1 MQRRTSQTFQRLRKI
16 SDSLIQAIAPTS
28 SRKSVEESSF
38 FDYER
43 KGWHPPLHHS
53 HSHSSTSHTQ
63 RCPKPR
69 QARPRIS
76 KEDIRYPLIPQSE
89 SLDVWAAN
97 ASTSTSTRSS
107 KPVRPSRPR
116 EEDLPY
122 GAKGSIPKA
131 LAPPYVAPPPAI
143 AQSTRVHGKGNS
155 VPFPE
160 SDRETRRKRVKDHA
174 TREKPLPIP
183 PGEASSETFFNP
195 FRAVPHH
202 DDMHRPDRQTGTGR
216 TREDDPRSRPSARTR
231 EPGVRRISSSG
242 DVHLPSQH
250 ARYRAGE
257 EDGRGS
263 QGVLAQQRHPDLR
276 QVRSTPLRLQENAV
290 PVSGQP
296 GRPVAR
302 PGASPLRQQVVPVS
316 PAFTNVVKPHPRN
329 VPRDVSPD
337 NPQRLPTPRLSG
349 EGMRPYLPPSTRQ
362 QHQQLPLA
370 TSTVVAQAQSAI
382 KVQHSVPPRNVE
394 VASAPEHLRALSMK
408 AQLVRPDRA
417 ARADHDQGRQPQAY
431 APTHP
436 THAHDHQHHR
446 DDRANAKDRER
457 GRARPTHTRAIE
469 VEYYGMSDAFTQ
481 EITLA
486 LAEPERAHPLPL
498 DWKAYVATGPECGPV
513 VRPLVTKKSRLG
525 ANALGLEKRGV
536 TAAAGR
542 R

>member
-1 MQRRTSQTFQRLRKI
+1 MQRRTSQTFQRLRKL

-53 HSHSSTSHTQ
+53 HSHSSTSHA
-63 RCPKPR
+63 RCTKPR

-76 KEDIRYPLIPQSE
+76 KEDIRYPLIPHSE
-89 SLDVWAAN
+89 SLDVLSAN
-97 ASTSTSTRSS
+97 TSTSTRST

-143 AQSTRVHGKGNS
+143 GQSSRTHGKGNS

-160 SDRETRRKRVKDHA
+160 SDNEVRTKRPREHA
-174 TREKPLPIP
+174 TREKPLPVP
-183 PGEASSETFFNP
+183 PGEASSEAFFNP
-195 FRAVPHH
+195 FRAVPCHS
-202 DDMHRPDRQTGTGR
+202 DMHKSDRPTGAAR
-216 TREDDPRSRPSARTR
+216 TREEDSRSRPSARAR

-257 EDGRGS
+257 DDGRRT
-263 QGVLAQQRHPDLR
+263 QGALVQQRHPDLR
-276 QVRSTPLRLQENAV
+276 QVRSTPLRLQENGVRV
-290 PVSGQP
+290 PGQP
-296 GRPVAR
+296 GQPVGRPR
-302 PGASPLRQQVVPVS
+302 ESPLRQQVVPVS
-316 PAFTNVVKPHPRN
+316 PAFSNVVKPHPRN
-329 VPRDVSPD
+329 VPRDVSPE

-349 EGMRPYLPPSTRQ
+349 EGARPYVPAPSRQ
-362 QHQQLPLA
+362 QKQQQQQLPLA
-370 TSTVVAQAQSAI
+370 TSVVVAQAQSGL
-382 KVQHSVPPRNVE
+382 KVQQSTPPRNVE
-394 VASAPEHLRALSMK
+394 VAAAPEHLRALSMK
-408 AQLVRPDRA
+408 AQVIRPDRA
-417 ARADHDQGRQPQAY
+417 PRADRDQGRQPQTY
-431 APTHP
+431 APTQPSHGRD
-436 THAHDHQHHR
+436 HHQHER
-446 DDRANAKDRER
+446 DFRAHAKDRER
-457 GRARPTHTRAIE
+457 EARGRTRPTHTRAIE

-525 ANALGLEKRGV
+525 ANALGSV
-536 TAAAGR
+536 VAGR